1 LSGGLNGGVLIDD
14 EVFDPSTRREGNL
27 VEHSLVEVGYD
38 EPMGIRLPARRTL
51 DRFDLERAVVAA
63 GLDVSPVELPLVIK
77 GEP

>member
-27 VEHSLVEVGYD
+27 VEHSLVEVGYH

-77 GEP
+77 